1 VEVNDES
8 HMSLSRDGAAH
19 ILVPASIANLGP
31 GFDTLAVALQLY
43 LKLHVSKAAS
53 GGLDFDFVGRQLQGE
68 NYIERAFRFLARQNG
83 MEVPSLHIEVH
94 SDIPMRSGLGSS
106 AAATVAGIRLYEAVY
121 GRVPVQAALNVATI
135 LEGHPD
141 NAAAALFGGLTGS
154 CQLPDNSVY
163 AMTFQWPEELQA
175 VVVTPDY
182 ELQTSVSRG
191 VLPQRIS
198 QQDAVFNLQRVVLL
212 MHALQNGDYILLKE
226 ALRDRWHQPYRM
238 RLVPGLEQALLIDH
252 PDVLGVCLC
261 GAGPSVVAF
270 AKDGLDAVES
280 LLHDVFRDAGVEY
293 QIRRLRVHQAN
304 AASVKLPIL
313 TFSS

>member
-1 VEVNDES
+1 MLV
-8 HMSLSRDGAAH
+8 RDGVAE

-43 LKLHVSKAAS
+43 LRLRVRAENS
-53 GGLDFDFVGRQLQGE
+53 GGLRFDFVGRPLQGE

-83 MEVPSLHIEVH
+83 MEVPSLSVEVH

-106 AAATVAGIRLYEAVY
+106 AAATVAGIRLYETVF
-121 GRVPVQAALNVATI
+121 GRIPPQAALNVACI

-154 CQLPDNSVY
+154 CQLPDSSVY
-163 AMTFQWPEELQA
+163 AMSFPWPECLQA
-175 VVVTPDY
+175 IVVTPEY

-198 QQDAVFNLQRVVLL
+198 QRDAVFNLQRVVLL
-212 MHALQNGDYILLKE
+212 MHALQNSDFTLLKE
-226 ALRDRWHQPYRM
+226 ALRDRWHQPFRQ
-238 RLVPGLEQALLIDH
+238 RLVPGLEQALGIDH

-261 GAGPSVVAF
+261 GAGPSVAAF
-270 AKDGLDAVES
+270 AKSNFVEVEQ
-280 LLHDVFRDAGVEY
+280 LMHEVFMQAGVGY
-293 QIRRLRVHQAN
+293 SVRRLQVQQPAPTPY
-304 AASVKLPIL
+304 SFPVL
-313 TFSS
+313 TSI

>member
-1 VEVNDES
+1 
-8 HMSLSRDGAAH
+8 MMLSRDGVAE

-43 LKLHVSKAAS
+43 LRLRVRAENT
-53 GGLDFDFVGRQLQGE
+53 GGLCFDFISRPLQGE

-83 MEVPSLHIEVH
+83 MEVPSLSIEVH

-106 AAATVAGIRLYEAVY
+106 AAATVAGIRLYETVF
-121 GRVPVQAALNVATI
+121 GRIPPQAALNVACI

-154 CQLPDNSVY
+154 CQLPDSSVY
-163 AMTFQWPEELQA
+163 AMSFPWPECLQA
-175 VVVTPDY
+175 IVVTPEY

-198 QQDAVFNLQRVVLL
+198 QRDAVFNLQHVVLL
-212 MHALQNGDYILLKE
+212 MHALQNSDFTLLKE
-226 ALRDRWHQPYRM
+226 ALRDRWHQPFRQ
-238 RLVPGLEQALLIDH
+238 RLVPGLEQALGIDH
-252 PDVLGVCLC
+252 PDALGVCLC

-270 AKDGLDAVES
+270 AKSNFEEVEQ
-280 LLHDVFRDAGVEY
+280 LMHEVFMQAGVDY
-293 QIRRLRVHQAN
+293 RIRRLRVQQPAPTPY
-304 AASVKLPIL
+304 SFPVL
-313 TFSS
+313 TSI

>member
-1 VEVNDES
+1 MRTVREETTE
-8 HMSLSRDGAAH
+8 

-43 LKLHVSKAAS
+43 LKLRVRREEN
-53 GGLDFDFVGRQLQGE
+53 GGLQFDFVGRTLQGE

-83 MEVPSLHIEVH
+83 MEVPSLSIEVH

-106 AAATVAGIRLYEAVY
+106 AAATVAGIRLYEAVF
-121 GRVPVQAALNVATI
+121 GRVPPQAALNVACI

-154 CQLPDNSVY
+154 CQLPDNSTY
-163 AMTFQWPEELQA
+163 AMSFPWPEELQA
-175 VVVTPDY
+175 VVATPEY

-198 QQDAVFNLQRVVLL
+198 QKDAVFNLQRVVLL
-212 MHALQNGDYILLKE
+212 MHSLQNGDFALLKE
-226 ALRDRWHQPYRM
+226 ALRDRWHQPFRQ
-238 RLVPGLEQALLIDH
+238 RLVPGLEQALGIDH
-252 PDVLGVCLC
+252 PNVLGVCLC

-270 AKDGLDAVES
+270 ARERLGEVEKVME
-280 LLHDVFRDAGVEY
+280 DVFREAGVGY
-293 QIRRLRVHQAN
+293 QIRRLKVHPAN
-304 AASVKLPIL
+304 VSASMSLPVL
-313 TFSS
+313 TYSTSL

>member
-1 VEVNDES
+1 
-8 HMSLSRDGAAH
+8 MSLARDGAAE

-43 LKLHVSKAAS
+43 LRLHVRREDA
-53 GGLDFDFVGRQLQGE
+53 GGLQFDFVGRKLQGE

-83 MEVPSLHIEVH
+83 MEVPSLSIQVH

-106 AAATVAGIRLYEAVY
+106 AAATVAGIRLYEAVF
-121 GRVPVQAALNVATI
+121 GRVPAQAALNVACI

-154 CQLPDNSVY
+154 CQLPDTSVY
-163 AMTFQWPEELQA
+163 AMTFPWPESLQA
-175 VVVTPDY
+175 IVVTPEY

-198 QQDAVFNLQRVVLL
+198 QKDAVFNLQRVILL
-212 MHALQNGDYILLKE
+212 MHSLQNGDFTLLRE
-226 ALRDRWHQPYRM
+226 ALRDRWHQPFRQ
-238 RLVPGLEQALLIDH
+238 RLVPGLEQALGIDH

-270 AKDGLDAVES
+270 AKENFNAVEHA
-280 LLHDVFRDAGVEY
+280 LEQAFEQCGVKY
-293 QIRRLRVHQAN
+293 TIRRLRVHQAN
-304 AASVKLPIL
+304 EVAASLPIL
-313 TFSS
+313 TYSGSE

>member
-1 VEVNDES
+1 
-8 HMSLSRDGAAH
+8 MSLARDGAAE

-43 LKLHVSKAAS
+43 LRLHVRREDA
-53 GGLDFDFVGRQLQGE
+53 GGLQFDFVGRKLQGE

-83 MEVPSLHIEVH
+83 MEVPSLSIQVH

-106 AAATVAGIRLYEAVY
+106 AAATVAGIRLYEAVF
-121 GRVPVQAALNVATI
+121 GRVPAQAALNVACI

-154 CQLPDNSVY
+154 CQLPDTSVY
-163 AMTFQWPEELQA
+163 AMSFPWPESLHA
-175 VVVTPDY
+175 IVVTPEY

-198 QQDAVFNLQRVVLL
+198 QKDAVFNLQRVILL
-212 MHALQNGDYILLKE
+212 MHSLQNGDFTLLRE
-226 ALRDRWHQPYRM
+226 ALRDRWHQPFRQ
-238 RLVPGLEQALLIDH
+238 RLVPGLEQALGIDH

-270 AKDGLDAVES
+270 AKENFNAVEHA
-280 LLHDVFRDAGVEY
+280 LEQAFEQCGVKY
-293 QIRRLRVHQAN
+293 TIRRLRVHQAN
-304 AASVKLPIL
+304 EVAASLPIL
-313 TFSS
+313 TYSGSE

>member
-1 VEVNDES
+1 MMLRRAGVAE
-8 HMSLSRDGAAH
+8 

-43 LKLHVSKAAS
+43 LRLRVRGENN
-53 GGLDFDFVGRQLQGE
+53 GGLRFDFVSRPLQGE

-83 MEVPSLHIEVH
+83 MEVPSLSIEVH

-106 AAATVAGIRLYEAVY
+106 AAATVAGIRLYETVF
-121 GRVPVQAALNVATI
+121 GRIPAQAALNVACI

-154 CQLPDNSVY
+154 CQLPDSSVY
-163 AMTFQWPEELQA
+163 AMSFPWPECLQA
-175 VVVTPDY
+175 IVVTPEY

-198 QQDAVFNLQRVVLL
+198 QRDAVFNLQRVVLL
-212 MHALQNGDYILLKE
+212 MHALQNSDFTLLKE
-226 ALRDRWHQPYRM
+226 ALRDRWHQPFRQ
-238 RLVPGLEQALLIDH
+238 RLVPGLEQALGIDH

-261 GAGPSVVAF
+261 GAGPSVAAF
-270 AKDGLDAVES
+270 AKSNFEEVEQ
-280 LLHDVFRDAGVEY
+280 LMHEVFMQAGVDY
-293 QIRRLRVHQAN
+293 RIRRLQVQQPAPTPY
-304 AASVKLPIL
+304 SFPVL
-313 TFSS
+313 TSM